1 MWRCD
6 LPEAVDFGRKF
17 HCFDLA
23 NSQVELIFCC
33 GIARRGEGHYHAVM
47 RTISLKLPDD
57 LLAQLEVESR
67 ARRVTKSS
75 LIRESLTKV
84 PYEQASARKASCYDV
99 AADLA
104 GTVKGLPE
112 DLADDPKYMADFG
125 K

>member
-1 MWRCD
+1 MWRLISPKQLIPGKNFTD
-6 LPEAVDFGRKF
+6 STI
-17 HCFDLA
+17 A
-23 NSQVELIFCC
+23 NSQVELNFRC
-33 GIARRGEGHYHAVM
+33 GIARLGEGYYHAVM
-47 RTISLKLPDD
+47 RTISVKLPDD

-75 LIRESLTKV
+75 LIRESLTMV
-84 PYEQASARKASCYDV
+84 LYVQASARKSSCYDV

>member
-1 MWRCD
+1 MNSSKPLIPGKNFTD
-6 LPEAVDFGRKF
+6 STI
-17 HCFDLA
+17 A
-23 NSQVELIFCC
+23 NSQVELNFRC
-33 GIARRGEGHYHAVM
+33 GIARRGEGYYHADM

-75 LIRESLTKV
+75 LIRESLTRV